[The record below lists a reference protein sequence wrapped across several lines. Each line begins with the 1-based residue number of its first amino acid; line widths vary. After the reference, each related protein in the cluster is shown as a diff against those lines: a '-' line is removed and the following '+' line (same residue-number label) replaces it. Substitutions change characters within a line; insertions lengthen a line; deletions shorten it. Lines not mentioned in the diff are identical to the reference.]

1 MSNNYFKDICDTNK
15 LSKNIKYENKDEC
28 PVFAFQYVTTNKDY
42 NINYFKKRVRDKC
55 KAYSSMF
62 HQIDI
67 MEKTSWKELFNAGKN
82 KGIESIDISQVK
94 FRPNSLKKV
103 SKDQKV
109 LVVRFNREKYRMI
122 GIKEKNV
129 FQVIGFDFNYNA
141 YNHG

>member
-1 MSNNYFKDICDTNK
+1 MSNNYIRDIHDNNS
-15 LSKNIKYENKDEC
+15 LSKNIDYKNNDEY
-28 PVFAFQYVTTNKDY
+28 PIFAFQYITTNKNH

-62 HQIDI
+62 HKIDL
-67 MEKTSWKELFNAGKN
+67 MERTSWKELFNTDKY
-82 KGIESIDISQVK
+82 KGIESMNISQVK
-94 FRPNSLKKV
+94 VRPNSLKQV
-103 SKDQKV
+103 SNDQKV

-129 FQVIGFDFNYNA
+129 FQVIGFDFNYKA